1 MIYLDIDL
9 IFQSQPS
16 SARQLSNSISRAAE
30 RNSSWPMFTYLDH
43 AVINW
48 AILHEALI
56 VIVKKRFIKVY
67 LEVNFYLE
75 RLQTWNLLNFE
86 SSNELTWAYMIY
98 EQIEQTFWN
107 PFWKAYPKTMTIQR
121 VSCLWVSDINGNW
134 IWTRSTWRTSPCAG
148 WIWCNRDTTQ
158 HIG

>member
-1 MIYLDIDL
+1 
-9 IFQSQPS
+9 
-16 SARQLSNSISRAAE
+16 
-30 RNSSWPMFTYLDH
+30 MFTYLDH

-56 VIVKKRFIKVY
+56 VIVKQRFIKVD
-67 LEVNFYLE
+67 LEVNFHLE

-121 VSCLWVSDINGNW
+121 VISLWISDINGNW
-134 IWTRSTWRTSPCAG
+134 IWIRREKLLHVLIELDA
-148 WIWCNRDTTQ
+148 IETQ
-158 HIG
+158 HNTWLILKASYHFRQRNPEILLKLDAGFSQRTTAT